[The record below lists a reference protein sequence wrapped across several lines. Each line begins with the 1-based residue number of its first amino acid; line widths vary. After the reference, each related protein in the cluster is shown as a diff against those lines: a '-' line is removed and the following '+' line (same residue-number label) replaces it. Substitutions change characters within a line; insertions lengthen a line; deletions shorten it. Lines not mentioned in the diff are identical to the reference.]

1 MSVVRSSDGTSI
13 AYEKVGQG
21 PAVVLV
27 DGGFAYRAID
37 PWAGMFAG
45 ALADRHTVYTYE
57 RRGRGES
64 GNTEPYA
71 KEREIEDLAAIIAE
85 AGGSAAVLGL
95 SSGGVLCL
103 DAAAA
108 GLPITHLAVYEAPV
122 IVDDSHAPRPDDYL
136 AQAKQILA
144 EGRSGDA
151 VAYAMTTTFF
161 MPEADVAAMRAE
173 PWFGAMEAVAHTVA
187 YDGEIMDGLM
197 SGKPLPEDRWNSS
210 TVKTLVIYGGASE
223 QWVHNGAKSL
233 ADVLPVSHGTECL
246 DGQNHDVDANLLAE
260 TVAKFI
266 AS

>member
-1 MSVVRSSDGTSI
+1 M
-13 AYEKVGQG
+13 
-21 PAVVLV
+21 

-161 MPEADVAAMRAE
+161 MPEEDVAAMRAE